1 MITMSPCTTLAP
13 RRPLGT
19 SQLWRGHWTGHLA
32 WCCPMVPP
40 ANLPQYTS
48 AGIHRQHFQL
58 HYYQRNHRLYHVGLL
73 QIDTFYLDTLSNNS
87 VNINGRHCMKHGNR
101 QSTDALQQ
109 LSPAV
114 GLRPGLGKVKVTVF
128 RVTAS
133 SLSTPHTANCL
144 QPPINSVPFR
154 LYPRGALPLPPLLC
168 RGHKLAQLLKY
179 TQTLTNTHCDLYLV
193 SVTLST
199 K

>member
-19 SQLWRGHWTGHLA
+19 SQLWWGHCPGHLA

-48 AGIHRQHFQL
+48 AGIHSQHFQL
-58 HYYQRNHRLYHVGLL
+58 HYQRNHCLYHVGLL

-133 SLSTPHTANCL
+133 SLSTPHTAHCAL
-144 QPPINSVPFR
+144 PPINSFPFR
-154 LYPRGALPLPPLLC
+154 LYPGGALYCHLC
-168 RGHKLAQLLKY
+168 FVEAHTSQLLQY
-179 TQTLTNTHCDLYLV
+179 TL
-193 SVTLST
+193 
-199 K
+199 

>member
-1 MITMSPCTTLAP
+1 MLSHGPACQPATNQAP
-13 RRPLGT
+13 VQG
-19 SQLWRGHWTGHLA
+19 
-32 WCCPMVPP
+32 
-40 ANLPQYTS
+40 YT
-48 AGIHRQHFQL
+48 AKLLDFQL
-58 HYYQRNHRLYHVGLL
+58 HYYQRNHRLYNVGLL
-73 QIDTFYLDTLSNNS
+73 QIDILYLDTLSNNS

-133 SLSTPHTANCL
+133 SLSTPHTAHCAL
-144 QPPINSVPFR
+144 PPINSVPFR

-168 RGHKLAQLLKY
+168 RGHSKPVAAIHTTL
-179 TQTLTNTHCDLYLV
+179 TLTNTHCDLYLV

>member
-1 MITMSPCTTLAP
+1 
-13 RRPLGT
+13 
-19 SQLWRGHWTGHLA
+19 
-32 WCCPMVPP
+32 MVPP

-48 AGIHRQHFQL
+48 VGIHRQHFQL
-58 HYYQRNHRLYHVGLL
+58 QYQRNHRPYHVGLL

-133 SLSTPHTANCL
+133 SLSTPHTAHC
-144 QPPINSVPFR
+144 
-154 LYPRGALPLPPLLC
+154 ALPLLAATHELFSFSIVSRWSIHCPLYFVEATP
-168 RGHKLAQLLKY
+168 AQLLLAAIH
-179 TQTLTNTHCDLYLV
+179 TDIVTNTHFDH
-193 SVTLST
+193 
-199 K
+199 

>member
-1 MITMSPCTTLAP
+1 MD
-13 RRPLGT
+13 
-19 SQLWRGHWTGHLA
+19 
-32 WCCPMVPP
+32 PP

-58 HYYQRNHRLYHVGLL
+58 QYQRNHRLYHAGLL

-133 SLSTPHTANCL
+133 SLSTPHTAHCAL
-144 QPPINSVPFR
+144 CTACCH
-154 LYPRGALPLPPLLC
+154 PRTLFLFCCIQVDHCHLC
-168 RGHKLAQLLKY
+168 FVEAHTSPVAAIH
-179 TQTLTNTHCDLYLV
+179 TDTVTNTHCDLYLV
-193 SVTLST
+193 SVTT

>member
-19 SQLWRGHWTGHLA
+19 SQLWWGHCTGHLA
-32 WCCPMVPP
+32 WCCPMDPP

-48 AGIHRQHFQL
+48 AGIHCQHFQL
-58 HYYQRNHRLYHVGLL
+58 QYQRNHRPYHVGLL
-73 QIDTFYLDTLSNNS
+73 QIDTFYLDTLSNIS

-133 SLSTPHTANCL
+133 SLSTPHTAHC
-144 QPPINSVPFR
+144 
-154 LYPRGALPLPPLLC
+154 ALPLLAANHQLYSFSTIHCHLC
-168 RGHKLAQLLKY
+168 FVEAHSSPVASLHTDTDKHSL
-179 TQTLTNTHCDLYLV
+179 
-193 SVTLST
+193 
-199 K
+199 

>member
-1 MITMSPCTTLAP
+1 MITMSPCTTLLAP

-19 SQLWRGHWTGHLA
+19 SQLWWGHCTGHL
-32 WCCPMVPP
+32 VLSHGP
-40 ANLPQYTS
+40 ACQPATNQCRDTQPNF
-48 AGIHRQHFQL
+48 HL
-58 HYYQRNHRLYHVGLL
+58 HYQRNHRLNHVGLL

-114 GLRPGLGKVKVTVF
+114 GLRPGPGKVKVTVF

-133 SLSTPHTANCL
+133 SLSTPHTATACSM
-144 QPPINSVPFR
+144 NSVPFR
-154 LYPRGALPLPPLLC
+154 LYPGGALPPLLC
-168 RGHKLAQLLKY
+168 RGTHQPSCC
-179 TQTLTNTHCDLYLV
+179 NTHRH
-193 SVTLST
+193 
-199 K
+199 

>member
-1 MITMSPCTTLAP
+1 MENFLVNSRGKIPFL
-13 RRPLGT
+13 LGSVIPDNAT
-19 SQLWRGHWTGHLA
+19 
-32 WCCPMVPP
+32 
-40 ANLPQYTS
+40 
-48 AGIHRQHFQL
+48 
-58 HYYQRNHRLYHVGLL
+58 HYYQRNHRPYHVGLL

-133 SLSTPHTANCL
+133 SLSTPHTAHCAL
-144 QPPINSVPFR
+144 PPINSFPFL
-154 LYPRGALPLPPLLC
+154 LYPGGALPPLLC
-168 RGHKLAQLLKY
+168 RG
-179 TQTLTNTHCDLYLV
+179 TQQPSC
-193 SVTLST
+193 
-199 K
+199 